1 MIQRTI
7 EQLHTDYLKMF
18 LNLPL
23 IIRKDI
29 IAVIDECP
37 MSYNVCYLE
46 IKSKTEMS
54 ERILR
59 YLEKLDLV

>member
-37 MSYNVCYLE
+37 MSYNVCHLE
-46 IKSKTEMS
+46 IKSKTEMG